1 MRSFAT
7 VFRNGVVQP
16 APSLSPRGPPGTE
29 KPISP
34 CRLPIHPTRPHR
46 HRAQSAISARHP
58 PPHPLPHP
66 SHTKWH
72 CCKVPPPKTPLETDG
87 GRNFAHRQQAAHH
100 GRQLHPLRKSSSPH
114 PPRSMLMRAGGVPTG
129 RNKFCPPH
137 SPQHCIG
144 GKGERRMP
152 VLAL

>member
-1 MRSFAT
+1 MFLGNRAKLPNCFRVVFNSFGNRAKLPHG
-7 VFRNGVVQP
+7 FRNGVVQP

-66 SHTKWH
+66 SHTK
-72 CCKVPPPKTPLETDG
+72 CKVHPPKTPLETVG

-114 PPRSMLMRAGGVPTG
+114 PPRSMLMRAGGV
-129 RNKFCPPH
+129 
-137 SPQHCIG
+137 SPRT
-144 GKGERRMP
+144 E
-152 VLAL
+152 